1 MSPHR
6 AISYNCNHHTLG
18 APRNESPAM
27 PKPVLL
33 QLENFLP
40 YRLSV
45 LTNLLSTAIAGSYRE
60 RFGLSIPA
68 WRVLAVLANSPDL
81 SAAEV
86 AQRTA
91 MDKVAV
97 SRAVRALLTARRVA
111 RRVARADRR
120 RSVLRLTAAGRRV
133 HAAVAPIAR
142 AYECSLLQ
150 VLTRAERMALDRAL
164 RILGKRALQIGA
176 LAKG

>member
-1 MSPHR
+1 MSNPH
-6 AISYNCNHHTLG
+6 
-18 APRNESPAM
+18 
-27 PKPVLL
+27 LL

-45 LTNLLSTAIAGSYRE
+45 LTNLVSTAIAGAYRQ

-68 WRVLAVLANSPDL
+68 WRVVAVLANSPDL
-81 SAAEV
+81 SAAQV

-97 SRAVRALLTARRVA
+97 SRAVGALLREARLE

-133 HAAVAPIAR
+133 HAAIAPVAL
-142 AYECSLLQ
+142 AYERSLLKS
-150 VLTRAERMALDRAL
+150 LTRAERIALERSL
-164 RILGKRALQIGA
+164 RILLGRAAQIGP

>member
-1 MSPHR
+1 MSNPQ
-6 AISYNCNHHTLG
+6 
-18 APRNESPAM
+18 
-27 PKPVLL
+27 LL
-33 QLENFLP
+33 QLDNFLP

-45 LTNLLSTAIAGSYRE
+45 LTNLVSTAIAGAYRQ

-81 SAAEV
+81 SAVEV

-97 SRAVRALLTARRVA
+97 SRAVRALLRAARLE

-120 RSVLRLTAAGRRV
+120 RSALRLTAAGRHV
-133 HAAVAPIAR
+133 HAAVAPLAL
-142 AYECSLLQ
+142 AYERSLLKS
-150 VLTRAERMALDRAL
+150 LTRAERIALDRSL
-164 RILGKRALQIGA
+164 HILLGRAMQIGP
-176 LAKG
+176 LVKR

>member
-1 MSPHR
+1 MSNPH
-6 AISYNCNHHTLG
+6 
-18 APRNESPAM
+18 
-27 PKPVLL
+27 LL
-33 QLENFLP
+33 QLDNFLP

-45 LTNLLSTAIAGSYRE
+45 LTNLISTAIAGAYRQ

-97 SRAVRALLTARRVA
+97 SRAVGALLREAHLE

-120 RSVLRLTAAGRRV
+120 RSVLRLTASGRHV
-133 HAAVAPIAR
+133 HAAVAPVAL
-142 AYECSLLQ
+142 AYERSLLKS
-150 VLTRAERMALDRAL
+150 LTRAECIALDRSL
-164 RILGKRALQIGA
+164 HILLGRAMQIGP
-176 LAKG
+176 LPKR

>member
-6 AISYNCNHHTLG
+6 AISYNCNYHTLG
-18 APRNESPAM
+18 AAGNESPAM
-27 PKPVLL
+27 SIPTPL

-45 LTNLLSTAIAGSYRE
+45 LTNVVSTAIAGAYRE

-68 WRVLAVLANSPDL
+68 WRVLAVLASTPDR

-86 AQRTA
+86 AQSTA

-97 SRAVRALLTARRVA
+97 SRAVNTLLRQGRVA

-120 RSVLRLTAAGRRV
+120 RSVLRLTAAGRHV
-133 HAAVAPIAR
+133 HAAVAPVAR
-142 AYECSLLQ
+142 TYERALLQ
-150 VLTRAERMALDRAL
+150 SLTGAERVALDRAL
-164 RILGKRALQIGA
+164 RVLLGRAMQIGS
-176 LAKG
+176 LTKG

>member
-1 MSPHR
+1 
-6 AISYNCNHHTLG
+6 
-18 APRNESPAM
+18 M

-33 QLENFLP
+33 LENFLP

-45 LTNLLSTAIAGSYRE
+45 LTNLVSTAIAGAYRE
-60 RFGLSIPA
+60 RFGLSIPE

-97 SRAVRALLTARRVA
+97 SRAVRALLKSARLE
-111 RRVARADRR
+111 RRMAHTDRR
-120 RSVLRLTAAGRRV
+120 RSVLRLTAAGRLV
-133 HAAVAPIAR
+133 HAGVAPFAL
-142 AYECSLLQ
+142 AYERSLLRP
-150 VLTRAERMALDRAL
+150 LSRAERVALDRAL
-164 RILGKRALQIGA
+164 DILLGRTLQIGP
-176 LAKG
+176 LTKR

>member
-1 MSPHR
+1 MS
-6 AISYNCNHHTLG
+6 
-18 APRNESPAM
+18 
-27 PKPVLL
+27 KPLLL
-33 QLENFLP
+33 QLDNFLP

-45 LTNLLSTAIAGSYRE
+45 LTNLVSTAIAGAYRE

-68 WRVLAVLANSPDL
+68 WRVLAVLANCPDL

-97 SRAVRALLTARRVA
+97 SRAVRALLREGRLE

-120 RSVLRLTAAGRRV
+120 RSVLRLTAAGRHV
-133 HAAVAPIAR
+133 HVAVAPVAL
-142 AYECSLLQ
+142 AYERSLLRS
-150 VLTRAERMALDRAL
+150 LTRAERSALARAL
-164 RILGKRALQIGA
+164 HILLGRAIAIGP
-176 LAKG
+176 LTKG